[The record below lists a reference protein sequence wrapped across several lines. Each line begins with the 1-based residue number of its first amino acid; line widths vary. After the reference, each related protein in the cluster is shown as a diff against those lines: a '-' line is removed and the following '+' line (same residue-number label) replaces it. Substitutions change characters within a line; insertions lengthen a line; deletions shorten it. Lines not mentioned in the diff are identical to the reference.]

1 MANQLVETLAPMVI
15 SSYGDD
21 TTKDLIKAYKQM
33 DGVNNI
39 SDLMEMIDKI
49 ADIYTHITNYDEI
62 MVKYTTLLNTVVPKR
77 WHDRF
82 RQYVA
87 AWILYKTEWD
97 IDDEE
102 EIKKCFDE
110 LDKVIGKNKNGFMC
124 VLDKAVAQL
133 IKKSEIDSNEKIKKA
148 SEFYENMNNEAVEGL
163 IKKIPVKLQNV
174 KLYHGTS
181 YENYLKIK
189 KDGYIKA
196 TNYLGGNYSN
206 DNESLVYENESGYV
220 FTSDALDLPLYFCFG
235 GYRDKSIA
243 WAFDGRKK
251 EIKNKNIGVVLEID
265 VTGYQVFFYP
275 NKKEPEF
282 LIKGDV
288 DLKDTKATIYK
299 FDYGKELRQIGEEE
313 ANRIAKGE

>member
-110 LDKVIGKNKNGFMC
+110 LDKVIDKNKNGFMC
-124 VLDKAVAQL
+124 VLDKAMAQL

-275 NKKEPEF
+275 NKKESEF

-299 FDYGKELRQIGEEE
+299 FDYGKELRQITAEE